1 MKTTLILKDDMIK
14 EAQRLTQIKEKTA
27 LVHMGLKLLIE
38 KQARLRLAALGG
50 TQKKIKNTPR
60 RRKI

>member
-1 MKTTLILKDDMIK
+1 MKTTLILKDEIIK
-14 EAQRLTQIKEKTA
+14 EAQRLTQVKEKTA

-50 TQKKIKNTPR
+50 TQNCDER
-60 RRKI
+60 LASSHH